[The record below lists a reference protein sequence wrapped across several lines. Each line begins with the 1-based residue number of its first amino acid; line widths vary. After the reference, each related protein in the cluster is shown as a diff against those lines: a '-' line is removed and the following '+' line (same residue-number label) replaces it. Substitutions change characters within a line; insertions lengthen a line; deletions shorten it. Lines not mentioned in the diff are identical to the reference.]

1 VAIRS
6 RLSLCRALICAALV
20 VPFALPAQGAATPS
34 WKAGLT
40 TQLQNPQA
48 ADAPAPG
55 RLMSRADFDRL
66 VAPAWKDSLRK
77 LARLEDSLATRSPE
91 PLAFMGQSDAPLVV
105 AVFEDYQCPFCARQ
119 ETIAKAVLKTYA
131 DRGLVKVFYYDFPL
145 VSIHPLAVDA
155 AMYADCLRD
164 QGKFAAARS
173 SLFARQQEWSSAA
186 DPRTAFRAVAKDV
199 GADADKA
206 IGCYEKGAHAGLL
219 SFGTS
224 EAMKRGV
231 NATPWFIVA
240 GVSHAGGAPTADV
253 FDTIVDEALRGTAA
267 PGPNVPS
274 WKQGLTGELQAQTP
288 KKP

>member
-1 VAIRS
+1 VAVRS
-6 RLSLCRALICAALV
+6 CLSLCRALMCAAFIPL
-20 VPFALPAQGAATPS
+20 ALSAQGAATPT
-34 WKAGLT
+34 WKSGLT
-40 TQLQNPQA
+40 NQLQNPQSA
-48 ADAPAPG
+48 NAPAPD

-77 LARLEDSLATRSPE
+77 LALLEDSLATRAPE
-91 PLAFMGQSDAPLVV
+91 PLAFMGAVDAPLVV
-105 AVFEDYQCPFCARQ
+105 SVFEDYQCPFCARQ

-155 AMYADCLRD
+155 AMFADCLKD

-186 DPRTAFRAVAKDV
+186 DPRIPFRAVAKDV
-199 GADADKA
+199 GADGDKA
-206 IGCYEKGAHAGLL
+206 IACYEKGVHAGLL

-231 NATPWFIVA
+231 SATPWFIVA
-240 GVSHAGGAPTADV
+240 GIAHAGGAPTADV
-253 FDTIVDEALRGTAA
+253 FDGIVDEALRGTAVA
-267 PGPNVPS
+267 GPTVPI
-274 WKQGLTGELQAQTP
+274 WKQGLTGELRAQTP